1 MKLTLRN
8 RILLLTVVPIV
19 ILVFATLATVNRSI
33 THQVQ
38 QGIRE
43 DLRRASA
50 VAQNVLEARAHAL
63 AVTGGVIARDPK
75 FFSVLTIPGVAS
87 DVQLR
92 STVAG
97 VARDF
102 NLLVQTDL
110 FEVLDARGHLLATA
124 GREASDERGRAPLIG
139 RALAGGPTTGILTG
153 PSAHYQAQAIP
164 VAVGG
169 QTVGILL
176 LGARIDDRLA
186 GELKNLT
193 RSDVTFISRAM
204 ATGTTL
210 ESEGDA
216 AAALAAVA
224 ELGSGTA
231 RSLAH
236 GTVFEV
242 KAPGHVAVTL
252 AQGLPGAE
260 PGQRQLYVMQR
271 SLDAETAFL
280 RTMQAGLVGLG
291 AIALLLAIAA
301 GAFIAQRI
309 ISPVRRV
316 VRGAEEMERGNYD
329 FPLEV
334 AGDDEIAYLARRF
347 EDMRGTQ
354 RGYVASLQDM
364 ARVKSEFIAVASHEL
379 RTPISVIG
387 GFQELMAEGVLG
399 PVTASQLD
407 GLLAIKHGVQTLT
420 RIAEDAT
427 RMAQIEGERLVLSCL
442 EQDVRPLLEEAQRA
456 ALAEAPGR
464 AVTVAFEAK
473 DHLGTAFVDGPR
485 FTRAVANLICNGIR
499 FTPDGGRVTIQARR
513 DEHALEIAVSDTG
526 VGIPPERQGHVF
538 ERGSFVRGSQHHHSS
553 TTLEFNSAGL
563 GMGLSI
569 AGGIVHAHGGTIGLE
584 SNVGRGSTFTIS
596 IPIRREPA
604 LQAAA

>member
-1 MKLTLRN
+1 MKLTLRT
-8 RILLLTVVPIV
+8 RILLLTVLPIV
-19 ILVFATLATVNRSI
+19 TLVFATLATVNRSI

-38 QGIRE
+38 QGIQD

-50 VAQNVLEARAHAL
+50 VAENVLEARAHAL
-63 AVTGGVIARDPK
+63 AVAGEVITRDPK
-75 FFSVLTIPGVAS
+75 FFSVLTIPDVES
-87 DVQLR
+87 DRQLR

-110 FEVLDARGHLLATA
+110 FEVMDARGHLLASA
-124 GREASDERGRAPLIG
+124 GREASDERGRAPLI
-139 RALAGGPTTGILTG
+139 AKVLAGRPTTGILTT
-153 PSAHYQAQAIP
+153 PVAHYQAQAIP

-169 QTVGILL
+169 QMVGILL
-176 LGARIDDRLA
+176 LGARIDDKLA
-186 GELKNLT
+186 GDLKDLT
-193 RSDVTFISRAM
+193 RSDVTFVSEAM
-204 ATGTTL
+204 TTGTTL
-210 ESEGDA
+210 ESDGDG

-224 ELGSGTA
+224 RLGTGTEH
-231 RSLAH
+231 SLAH

-252 AQGLPGAE
+252 VHQLPGSD

-280 RTMQAGLVGLG
+280 RTMQTGLVVLGGL
-291 AIALLLAIAA
+291 ALLLSLAA

-354 RGYVASLQDM
+354 REYVASLQEL

-387 GFQELMAEGVLG
+387 GFQELMAEGALG
-399 PVTASQLD
+399 PVTADQRE
-407 GLLAIKHGVQTLT
+407 GLEAIHYGVQTLT

-442 EQDVRPLLEEAQRA
+442 EQDLRPLLEEAARSARA
-456 ALAEAPGR
+456 DAPGR
-464 AVTVAFEAK
+464 RVTVSVEAG
-473 DHLGTAFVDGPR
+473 DDLGTASVDGPR
-485 FTRAVANLICNGIR
+485 LTQAVANLVRNGIR
-499 FTPDGGRVTIQARR
+499 FTPDGGNVTIHARC
-513 DEHALEIAVSDTG
+513 DEHVLEIAVSDTG
-526 VGIPPERQGHVF
+526 VGIPRERQSHVF
-538 ERGSFVRGSQHHHSS
+538 ERGAIVRGSQHHHSS

-563 GMGLSI
+563 GLGLSI
-569 AGGIVHAHGGTIGLE
+569 AGGIIGAHGGTIVLDSE
-584 SNVGRGSTFTIS
+584 VGRGSTFTIM
-596 IPIRREPA
+596 IPLKREGA
-604 LQAAA
+604 LPAAA